1 MKKHAW
7 LASTAGEYEKLGL
20 KKGVPEHWEDGLRT
34 DGSKGSY
41 EWWYFGSKLEDGS
54 SLVIVFYP
62 GPMFSFEEGFKPH
75 ATFTL
80 TKADGERYS
89 TAAIEDRKST
99 RLNSSHTD
107 ISRMPS
113 SA

>member
-41 EWWYFGSKLEDGS
+41 EW
-54 SLVIVFYP
+54 
-62 GPMFSFEEGFKPH
+62 
-75 ATFTL
+75 
-80 TKADGERYS
+80 
-89 TAAIEDRKST
+89 
-99 RLNSSHTD
+99 
-107 ISRMPS
+107 
-113 SA
+113 